1 MGILADELL
10 EKMKLIDEKQVEH
23 VEGSILTECI
33 TRLKLHHHQI
43 TDLFASMYYDVHK
56 KISPAQFDL
65 SFFRSRPYFEQLD
78 NSMGDYLAW
87 HKTGHSS
94 IAGKTEGG
102 TKSKLK
108 TVRSLKKKSSKGFG
122 K

>member
-1 MGILADELL
+1 MADELL

-33 TRLKLHHHQI
+33 TRLKHHHHQI

-65 SFFRSRPYFEQLD
+65 SFFRSRVCSEMSF
-78 NSMGDYLAW
+78 N
-87 HKTGHSS
+87 
-94 IAGKTEGG
+94 
-102 TKSKLK
+102 
-108 TVRSLKKKSSKGFG
+108 
-122 K
+122 